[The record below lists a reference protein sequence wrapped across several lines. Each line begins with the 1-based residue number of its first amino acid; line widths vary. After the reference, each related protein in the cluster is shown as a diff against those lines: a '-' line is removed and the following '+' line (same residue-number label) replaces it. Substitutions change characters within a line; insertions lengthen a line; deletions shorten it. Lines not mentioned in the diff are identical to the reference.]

1 MLLEDVRR
9 IIVQMQMAD
18 EVAAGINSE
27 SRGHLAIQPPTII
40 CFIVLACKRYIHR
53 CYGYD

>member
-27 SRGHLAIQPPTII
+27 PRGHLAIQPPTII
-40 CFIVLACKRYIHR
+40 CFIVLARKRYIHR